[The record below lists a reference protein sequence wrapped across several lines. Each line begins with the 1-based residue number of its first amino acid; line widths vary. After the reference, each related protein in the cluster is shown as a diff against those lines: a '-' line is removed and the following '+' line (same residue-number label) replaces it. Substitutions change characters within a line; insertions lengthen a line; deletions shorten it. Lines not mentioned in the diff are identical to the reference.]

1 MLSSQLETLLFS
13 WCVLGSMFR
22 DWEHLLFL
30 SEAIGIGR
38 IGFFCTGGD
47 AMCAEIAQVTGHLV
61 LRISEL
67 PARKTTSEPKQKATN
82 QPHQTN
88 PKPKTQ
94 TKPNKQKANFLAA
107 SNSCKSRE
115 SETRKEE

>member
-1 MLSSQLETLLFS
+1 
-13 WCVLGSMFR
+13 
-22 DWEHLLFL
+22 
-30 SEAIGIGR
+30 
-38 IGFFCTGGD
+38 
-47 AMCAEIAQVTGHLV
+47 MCAEIAQVTGHLV